1 MNKKTLQAA
10 FIKSLPVMAGYVV
23 LGFGFGI
30 LAQQKGYGILWAIGM
45 SLTIFSGTMQYV
57 AVDLLA
63 SGVSV
68 LTALVTTILVNA
80 RYLFYG
86 VTMLE
91 HYKGVGKR
99 KPYLIFGLTDE
110 TYAIVCSGKAPEGAV
125 YKDFCLL
132 LTIFNHL
139 YWITGSVLGVLA
151 GEYIPLDFTG
161 VDFVMTA
168 LFITVFIDQWKS
180 TTNHWPAIIG
190 LVSTTVC
197 LLIFGSEQFLIP
209 AMIIIVVSLMIL
221 RKVRKEEQV

>member
-10 FIKSLPVMAGYVV
+10 FIKSLPVMAGYLV

-30 LAQQKGYGILWAIGM
+30 LAQQKGFGILWAIGM
-45 SLTIFSGTMQYV
+45 SMTIFSGTMQYV

-63 SGVSV
+63 GGASI
-68 LTALVTTILVNA
+68 LTALATTILVNA

-110 TYAIVCSGKAPEGAV
+110 TYAIVCSGKAPDGAV

-197 LLIFGSEQFLIP
+197 LLIFGSEHFLIP
-209 AMIIIVVSLMIL
+209 AMIIIVASLMIL